1 MTRLTGPH
9 SHPPIHPVV
18 DPRTQPHSVVEG
30 TAGVDATALA
40 AELKKCIRGEVRFD
54 EGSRALYATDG
65 SNYRQ
70 VPIGIVIP
78 RDADDAI
85 ETMRLCRQFGAP
97 ILSRGGGTS
106 LCGQCCNVAVILDF
120 SKYMDRIV
128 ELDVDNRR
136 ARVQPGVVLD
146 TLRDAAE
153 EHHLTFAP
161 DPSTHTHCTLG
172 GMIGNNSCGVHS
184 VMGGKTDANVEAL
197 DVLLYDGARLQLG
210 GEANAEE
217 IEHVIQTGGRKGEIY
232 GKLRDLRDK
241 YADEIRRRFPQIPR
255 RVSGYA
261 LDYLLPEKGFDVA
274 KALVGTEAT
283 CVMVLEATLRLIPSP
298 PARSLLVLGYP
309 SVFEAADHVMEV
321 LAAGP
326 VGLEGIDEQ
335 LVQDMIRSHI
345 HPRDVQVLPDGRG
358 WLLVEFGGQTKL
370 ESDAQASKLMAKLKP
385 LPNTPTMKL
394 FDNPAMEKTI
404 WRVREAG
411 LGATAHVPGAQVT
424 WEGWEDSAVP
434 PENLGKYLR
443 EFRKLL
449 NKYRYQG
456 CLYGHFGQG
465 CVHTRIDFD
474 LVTKEGVATFRSF
487 LEDASDLVVSLGGSL
502 SGEHGDG
509 QSKAEMLPR
518 MYGDEIVRAFEEFKT
533 IWDPAW
539 KMNPG
544 KVVRPYRIDENLRLG
559 IHYDPPVME
568 THFQW
573 PDDQFSWSQTNLR
586 CVGIGE
592 CRKHEEGTMCPSYR
606 VTREEMHSTRGRARL
621 LWEMLHGNPLKKG
634 WRNDTVHEALDLCLA
649 CKGCKGDCPVNVDLA
664 TYKAEFLSH
673 YYQGRLR
680 PRHAYAMGWIYW
692 WARIASH
699 MPRLVNFVTQT
710 RGLRDLAK
718 WLGGIAPQREV
729 PQFAQQTFTDWFRR
743 RAPHN
748 ADKPPVLLWP
758 DTFNNHFFPEVL
770 KSAVTVLEAAG
781 FRIEVPKISLCCGRP
796 LYDFGMLDQA
806 RRQLR
811 QILDVLQPQIQEGVP
826 LVGME
831 PSCVAVFKDELV
843 NLFPR
848 DQDAARLKNQAFGLA
863 EFLDKRAPEF
873 QPPHIERHA
882 LVHGHCHHK
891 ALVKMEADKKLL
903 AKMGLDY
910 EVIDSGCC
918 GLAGS
923 FGFEAGHYDVAQS
936 IGDLVLLPAVRQ
948 AGKETMIVADGF
960 SCREQIA
967 HSTDR
972 RAFHTAQVIDAAL
985 QHTELAGEYPERSLE
1000 TSAAPPRVPVAAVAV
1015 VAAAALA
1022 GAGWWWRAHAGI
1034 DSAARAASVPH
1045 SATENDDVN
1054 RQPHG
1059 T

>member
-1 MTRLTGPH
+1 
-9 SHPPIHPVV
+9 
-18 DPRTQPHSVVEG
+18 
-30 TAGVDATALA
+30 
-40 AELKKCIRGEVRFD
+40 
-54 EGSRALYATDG
+54 
-65 SNYRQ
+65 
-70 VPIGIVIP
+70 
-78 RDADDAI
+78 
-85 ETMRLCRQFGAP
+85 
-97 ILSRGGGTS
+97 
-106 LCGQCCNVAVILDF
+106 
-120 SKYMDRIV
+120 
-128 ELDVDNRR
+128 
-136 ARVQPGVVLD
+136 
-146 TLRDAAE
+146 
-153 EHHLTFAP
+153 
-161 DPSTHTHCTLG
+161 
-172 GMIGNNSCGVHS
+172 
-184 VMGGKTDANVEAL
+184 
-197 DVLLYDGARLQLG
+197 
-210 GEANAEE
+210 
-217 IEHVIQTGGRKGEIY
+217 
-232 GKLRDLRDK
+232 
-241 YADEIRRRFPQIPR
+241 
-255 RVSGYA
+255 
-261 LDYLLPEKGFDVA
+261 
-274 KALVGTEAT
+274 
-283 CVMVLEATLRLIPSP
+283 
-298 PARSLLVLGYP
+298 
-309 SVFEAADHVMEV
+309 
-321 LAAGP
+321 
-326 VGLEGIDEQ
+326 
-335 LVQDMIRSHI
+335 
-345 HPRDVQVLPDGRG
+345 
-358 WLLVEFGGQTKL
+358 
-370 ESDAQASKLMAKLKP
+370 
-385 LPNTPTMKL
+385 
-394 FDNPAMEKTI
+394 
-404 WRVREAG
+404 
-411 LGATAHVPGAQVT
+411 
-424 WEGWEDSAVP
+424 
-434 PENLGKYLR
+434 
-443 EFRKLL
+443 
-449 NKYRYQG
+449 
-456 CLYGHFGQG
+456 
-465 CVHTRIDFD
+465 
-474 LVTKEGVATFRSF
+474 
-487 LEDASDLVVSLGGSL
+487 
-502 SGEHGDG
+502 
-509 QSKAEMLPR
+509 
-518 MYGDEIVRAFEEFKT
+518 
-533 IWDPAW
+533 
-539 KMNPG
+539 
-544 KVVRPYRIDENLRLG
+544 
-559 IHYDPPVME
+559 
-568 THFQW
+568 
-573 PDDQFSWSQTNLR
+573 
-586 CVGIGE
+586 
-592 CRKHEEGTMCPSYR
+592 
-606 VTREEMHSTRGRARL
+606 
-621 LWEMLHGNPLKKG
+621 
-634 WRNDTVHEALDLCLA
+634 
-649 CKGCKGDCPVNVDLA
+649 
-664 TYKAEFLSH
+664 
-673 YYQGRLR
+673 
-680 PRHAYAMGWIYW
+680 MGWIYW

-743 RAPHN
+743 RPPHN

-1000 TSAAPPRVPVAAVAV
+1000 TSAALPRVPAAAVAVV